1 MKLNKKNI
9 NTVKT
14 HEGATTYKISDLQQ
28 LRRSV
33 MSCLLWE
40 KQFYEDGEDIADRI
54 YKYSQLVPAATLADL
69 AYETRTQGN
78 LRHVPLVMLSALT
91 KTGAGSSLP
100 GDTIAKVIQRA
111 DELTEFL
118 AVHAKVNGVGPDKLK
133 KILSAQAKKGLAQA
147 FQKFNA
153 YQLAKYNRGE
163 AIKLRDVLF
172 LCHAKP
178 KDDDQA
184 SVWQKL
190 IDGTLESPDTWEVNL
205 SAGEDKCATFTRLLQ
220 QNKLGYIALLRNLRN
235 MEEAGVDR
243 KLVKDAILARKGA
256 ERTLPFRYVA
266 AARAAPSFEPELDQ
280 ALKVAISQLPKLKGE
295 TVVLVDHSGSMMDRL
310 SSRSDLTR
318 FDAAAALASVVTG
331 DDIRVFSFTNDTVEV
346 PYRTGMAGI
355 AAISNAQHW
364 GGTYLGAAIRH
375 VTAAVPNMDRL
386 IVITDEQS
394 HDTVVAPKG
403 AKNYMINVASYKNGV
418 SYNKDWTH
426 VDGFSENVLKFIYE
440 LEASDE

>member
-9 NTVKT
+9 NIETT
-14 HEGATTYKISDLQQ
+14 HEGAATYKISDLQQ

-40 KQFYEDGEDIADRI
+40 KQFYEEGEDIADRI
-54 YKYSQLVPAATLADL
+54 YRFSQLVPAQVLADV
-69 AYETRTQGN
+69 AFETRTQGN

-100 GDTIAKVIQRA
+100 GDTIARVIQRA

-118 AVHAKVNGVGPDKLK
+118 AVHAKINGVGPDKLK
-133 KILSAQAKKGLAQA
+133 KLLSAQAKKGLARA
-147 FQKFNA
+147 FQKFSG
-153 YQLAKYNRGE
+153 YQLAKYNRAE

-178 KDDDQA
+178 KDDEQA
-184 SVWQKL
+184 AVWKKL

-220 QNKLGYIALLRNLRN
+220 ENKLGYLALLRNLRN
-235 MEEAGVDR
+235 MHDSGVDR
-243 KLVKDAILARKGA
+243 SLVKNAILARKGA
-256 ERTLPFRYVA
+256 DRVLPFRYVA
-266 AARAAPSFEPELDQ
+266 AARACPSFEPELDQ
-280 ALKVAISQLPKLKGE
+280 ALKVAISELPKLRGK
-295 TVVLVDHSGSMMDRL
+295 TVVLVDHSGSMAVPL
-310 SSRSDLTR
+310 SNKSDLTR
-318 FDAAAALASVVTG
+318 FDAAAALASIIIG
-331 DDIRVFSFTNDTVEV
+331 DDIRVFSFSNETVEV

-355 AAISNAQHW
+355 DVITRSQEWNC
-364 GGTYLGAAIRH
+364 TYLGKAIKR
-375 VTAAVPNMDRL
+375 VQNVAQDMDRL

-394 HDTVVAPKG
+394 HDTVVAPKTG
-403 AKNYMINVASYKNGV
+403 KNYLINVAAYKNGV
-418 SYNKDWTH
+418 GYGKDWTR

-440 LEASDE
+440 LESAER